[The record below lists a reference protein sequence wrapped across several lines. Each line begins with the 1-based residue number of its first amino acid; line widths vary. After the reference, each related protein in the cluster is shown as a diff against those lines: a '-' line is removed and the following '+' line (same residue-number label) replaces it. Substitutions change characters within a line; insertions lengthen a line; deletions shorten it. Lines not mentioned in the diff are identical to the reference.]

1 MTAGYLTH
9 EHQYEYQVS
18 ATNSGGESAR
28 SNVASATARYPLP
41 AAPSGL
47 TATAG
52 DGQAVLSWTASPT
65 EGAWYWVYQRDV
77 TAGEAS
83 FTQLQLPVTQCCTMT
98 AGYLTN
104 GHSYEFKVTAF
115 GQGGES
121 GASNVVTVTPT
132 APLPAA
138 PTGLSATAQSDG
150 TIKLSWTASPTADVW
165 YWVYQR
171 DVTAGEASF
180 TQLPLPVTQ
189 CCTMTAG
196 YLTHDHQYEY
206 QVSATNSGGE
216 SARSNVASATARY
229 PLPAAP
235 SGLTATAGDGQA
247 VLSWTASP
255 TEGAWYWVYQRD
267 VTAGEA
273 SFTQLQL
280 PVTQCCTM
288 TAGYL
293 TNGHSYEFKVTAF
306 GQGGESGASNVVT
319 VTPTAPL
326 PAAPTGLSATAQ
338 SDGTIKLSWTA
349 SPTADVWYWVYQ
361 RDVTAGEASFTQLQ
375 LPVTQCC
382 TMTAGYLTNG
392 HSYEFKVTA
401 FGQGGESGAS
411 NVVTVTPTAP
421 LPAAPSGLTATAGDG
436 QAVLSWTAS
445 PTEGAWYWVYQRDV
459 TAGEAS
465 FTKLQLPVTQCCTMT
480 AGYLINGHAYEFKVS
495 ALSQGG
501 ESGASN
507 VVTVTPTAP
516 LPAAPT
522 GLSATAQSD
531 GTIKLSWTAPAPN
544 LWYVVYY
551 RDATAG
557 QAWQK
562 TSLPITICCTFTAGS
577 LTHNHTYQYKVAALL
592 SGGGEGP
599 ASGVAQAT
607 ARFARPA
614 APTNLRGASNGAGS
628 INLYWDAPGP
638 NLYYWVYMRD
648 VSAGEMSFTR
658 SANPTD
664 QTQASPD
671 WLRHGHTYEFKVT
684 AESPGGEGPASS
696 AIRVISY
703 GGLPAAPSGL
713 TATPGDG
720 RVTLRWTASST
731 PNVWYVVYQQDTTT
745 GQAWQRLPLAMTTCC
760 AFTAGLLVNGHTY
773 AFKVIATNAGGDSGP
788 TNVVTAKP
796 MPPFPAAPSGLTA
809 SPGDG
814 KVTLRW
820 TASSTPNVWYW
831 IEYAPRGGTWQR
843 LKYPVASCCAFTVG
857 YLVNGTIYDFR
868 VRATN
873 AAGDSAASNTASAR
887 PMPPMPQPPWNLNA
901 TAGDNEAHL
910 TWSPSPTPRV
920 LYNIYMRQAT
930 NNGPWL
936 KLPYPILSTAMTAG
950 FLRYGYTYQFKVTAM
965 NLTGES
971 AASNTATVLIVP
983 EI

>member
-1 MTAGYLTH
+1 M
-9 EHQYEYQVS
+9 
-18 ATNSGGESAR
+18 
-28 SNVASATARYPLP
+28 
-41 AAPSGL
+41 
-47 TATAG
+47 
-52 DGQAVLSWTASPT
+52 
-65 EGAWYWVYQRDV
+65 
-77 TAGEAS
+77 
-83 FTQLQLPVTQCCTMT
+83 
-98 AGYLTN
+98 
-104 GHSYEFKVTAF
+104 
-115 GQGGES
+115 
-121 GASNVVTVTPT
+121 
-132 APLPAA
+132 
-138 PTGLSATAQSDG
+138 
-150 TIKLSWTASPTADVW
+150 
-165 YWVYQR
+165 
-171 DVTAGEASF
+171 
-180 TQLPLPVTQ
+180 
-189 CCTMTAG
+189 
-196 YLTHDHQYEY
+196 
-206 QVSATNSGGE
+206 
-216 SARSNVASATARY
+216 
-229 PLPAAP
+229 
-235 SGLTATAGDGQA
+235 
-247 VLSWTASP
+247 
-255 TEGAWYWVYQRD
+255 
-267 VTAGEA
+267 
-273 SFTQLQL
+273 
-280 PVTQCCTM
+280 
-288 TAGYL
+288 
-293 TNGHSYEFKVTAF
+293 
-306 GQGGESGASNVVT
+306 
-319 VTPTAPL
+319 
-326 PAAPTGLSATAQ
+326 
-338 SDGTIKLSWTA
+338 
-349 SPTADVWYWVYQ
+349 
-361 RDVTAGEASFTQLQ
+361 
-375 LPVTQCC
+375 
-382 TMTAGYLTNG
+382 
-392 HSYEFKVTA
+392 
-401 FGQGGESGAS
+401 
-411 NVVTVTPTAP
+411 
-421 LPAAPSGLTATAGDG
+421 
-436 QAVLSWTAS
+436 
-445 PTEGAWYWVYQRDV
+445 
-459 TAGEAS
+459 
-465 FTKLQLPVTQCCTMT
+465 
-480 AGYLINGHAYEFKVS
+480 
-495 ALSQGG
+495 
-501 ESGASN
+501 
-507 VVTVTPTAP
+507 
-516 LPAAPT
+516 
-522 GLSATAQSD
+522 
-531 GTIKLSWTAPAPN
+531 
-544 LWYVVYY
+544 
-551 RDATAG
+551 
-557 QAWQK
+557 
-562 TSLPITICCTFTAGS
+562 
-577 LTHNHTYQYKVAALL
+577 
-592 SGGGEGP
+592 
-599 ASGVAQAT
+599 AQAT

-745 GQAWQRLPLAMTTCC
+745 GQAWQRLPLPITTCCAFTAGLLVNRHTYAFKVVATNWAGDSGSSNVVSARPMAPPPAAPSGLTATPGDGRVTLRWTASSTPNVWYVVYQQDTTTGQAWQRLPLPITTCC

-773 AFKVIATNAGGDSGP
+773 AFKVIATNAGGDSGS

-796 MPPFPAAPSGLTA
+796 MPPFPSAPSGLTA

-857 YLVNGTIYDFR
+857 YLFNGTTYDFR

-983 EI
+983 AWAARRCASVTSNWLLNNLGDINAIQLYDVTGTVCATRYGNNFKVEQSWNTHGKQLYDGIFWFIVTDCNTNVAVWSRAMAYDNGTPNTSGSALSYAPIDPADLYSIRVTGSGDVEGINMINSKFSSRPPRGIIPFTAQTPCF